1 MPNAAPLSLS
11 TTRVGNR
18 FHDINV
24 AADKASKRQVTLLL
38 LQCRDIFHQRGPL
51 NLSVGQQT

>member
-18 FHDINV
+18 CHDINV

-38 LQCRDIFHQRGPL
+38 LQYAVTFFT
-51 NLSVGQQT
+51 SVGP